1 MRWNNTLATV
11 LLCASAV
18 LASAQASPE
27 VPRPQAPFVHKKKY
41 VMGTVF
47 EIVAYGQSVS
57 QASDAVDL
65 ALQEVV
71 RLDDVMS
78 DYKADSAL
86 SRLNHS
92 SHSRPERVPPDL
104 FRVIGEA
111 LQYSRLSAGKF
122 DVTVGP
128 LVNLWKA
135 AIRGGQPPSP
145 ADEEKA
151 RACVGYQKVELLPP
165 DQIQFHSPCTQI
177 DLGAIGKGYALDRA
191 AAVLR
196 AHGISRALLDAGG
209 STLVVMGTP
218 PGQAGWLVH
227 LRDPSKRA
235 DPVVML
241 SDSSVSTS
249 EQTPPSLLSPEPAG
263 HIIDPKTGAPERTPF
278 TVSVVA
284 ATGTASDTLSTTLL
298 LGGPTQ
304 GKKLVEG
311 AAGVA
316 AIWVSLD
323 GKSEVVSK
331 PGGPQ
336 IRVEGGARVPV
347 GRLGSPAAGKWPGCR
362 GRRAGSGRGGSVP
375 RRSRPRSQSGAA
387 D

>member
-1 MRWNNTLATV
+1 MRWNNPLATV

-18 LASAQASPE
+18 LASAQAS
-27 VPRPQAPFVHKKKY
+27 QTQSPFVHKKKY

-47 EIVAYGQSVS
+47 EIVAFGQSVS
-57 QASDAVDL
+57 QASDAVDQ

-78 DYKADSAL
+78 DYKPDSAL
-86 SRLNHS
+86 SHLNHS
-92 SHSRPERVPPDL
+92 THSHPESVPPDL
-104 FRVIGEA
+104 YRIIGEA
-111 LQYSRLSAGKF
+111 LQYSHLSAGKF

-145 ADEEKA
+145 AEEEKV

-165 DQIQFHSPCTQI
+165 DRVQFHSPCTQI

-191 AAVLR
+191 AALLR

-209 STLVVMGTP
+209 STLVAMGTP

-227 LRDPSKRA
+227 LRDPSNRV

-241 SDSSVSTS
+241 SDNSVSTS
-249 EQTPPSLLSPEPAG
+249 EQTQPSLLSPERVG
-263 HIIDPKTGAPERTPF
+263 HIIDPETGALEKTPF

-284 ATGTASDTLSTTLL
+284 ATGTASDALSTTLL
-298 LGGPTQ
+298 LVGPDE
-304 GKKLVEG
+304 GRKLVKG
-311 AAGVA
+311 VAGVA
-316 AIWVSLD
+316 AIWVSAD
-323 GKSEVVSK
+323 GKSELVSS
-331 PGGPQ
+331 GPQ
-336 IRVEGGARVPV
+336 IQAEGGAQRPGTSAQTDSV
-347 GRLGSPAAGKWPGCR
+347 GQR
-362 GRRAGSGRGGSVP
+362 
-375 RRSRPRSQSGAA
+375 
-387 D
+387 